1 MAWISRDRLDN
12 MRKEIELLTIEYS
25 RLHRENILLTNALR
39 LVKSKL
45 AFMEE
50 MDDLHELWENDVEI
64 ALKEVENLRL
74 ENRR

>member
-25 RLHRENILLTNALR
+25 RLHRENILLTNELR

>member
-1 MAWISRDRLDN
+1 MAWIGRDELDR

-25 RLHRENILLTNALR
+25 RLHRENILLSNELR

-50 MDDLHELWENDVEI
+50 MDDLHELWENDVEM
-64 ALKEVENLRL
+64 ALKEVENLRR